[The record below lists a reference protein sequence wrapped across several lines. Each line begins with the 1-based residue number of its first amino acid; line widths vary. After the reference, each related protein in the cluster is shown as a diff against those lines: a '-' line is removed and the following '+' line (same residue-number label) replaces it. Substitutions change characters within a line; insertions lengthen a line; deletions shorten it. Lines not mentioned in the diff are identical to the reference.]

1 MTEAASN
8 QKITQNSATDDTES
22 TSILVIEDEDDI
34 AYGLKNNLEFDG
46 HNVEIAGNGLQ
57 GLETLSRLNIDIII
71 LDLMLPGMS
80 GYTFLE
86 TIRERDNKVPVLILS
101 AKGEEIDKVRGFRLG
116 ADDYVTKP
124 FGTMELIARIEAIL
138 RRSKEKEEV
147 RKIWSFGNIEVN
159 IEKRTVQKAGQQLRL
174 TPLEF
179 ELLHALLRREGTVA
193 SRKELLKEV
202 WDYPDEVT
210 TRTVDTHI
218 AELRNKLEDTPSA
231 PDYIL
236 TVPKIGYKI
245 EIL

>member
-1 MTEAASN
+1 MMAQVAKKKSSN
-8 QKITQNSATDDTES
+8 NTGMKDTDTEKVL
-22 TSILVIEDEDDI
+22 LVEDHQDI

-46 HNVEIAGNGLQ
+46 YEVEMAENAQ
-57 GLETLSRLNIDIII
+57 AGLELIQRMSFNIII

-80 GYTFLE
+80 GYDFLE
-86 TIRERDNKVPVLILS
+86 TIREEGSSVPVLILS

-138 RRSKEKEEV
+138 RRSGEKRDTKSVWRFGDIEVDVGKRIV
-147 RKIWSFGNIEVN
+147 RK
-159 IEKRTVQKAGQQLRL
+159 KDKQLSL

-179 ELLHALLRREGTVA
+179 ELLHALLKRKGAVA
-193 SRKELLKEV
+193 SRGELLEEV
-202 WDYPDEVT
+202 WNQPDDIV

-218 AELRNKLEDTPSA
+218 AELRNKLEDNPSA

-236 TVPKIGYKI
+236 TVPKVGYKL
-245 EIL
+245 EI